1 MTTEYRPIGPNRYGL
16 ELVTRAV
23 TKGGNYGLN
32 DCLTHNDTDPLVEFY
47 SRDTF
52 GPGKHQFISRYYL
65 STLTERGAA
74 SPYLTGLNLD
84 GGVERWDASGYQVD
98 IAIRHAQ
105 QQAEAA

>member
-1 MTTEYRPIGPNRYGL
+1 MTTEYLPIGANRHGL

-32 DCLTHNDTDPLVEFY
+32 DCLTHDDADPLVEFY

-65 STLTERGAA
+65 STLADLLE
-74 SPYLTGLNLD
+74 SILNLD
-84 GGVERWDASGYQVD
+84 GGVEQWEASGYQVD
-98 IAIRHAQ
+98 IAIRNAQ